1 MRVLIADDDR
11 MICIILKKALCK
23 WGHDVIVCYDG
34 LEAWDILQSP
44 DPPRLAILDWL
55 MPGMEG
61 PEICKRLRSQET
73 NCYTHILLL
82 SSRSEKSHILEGIRS
97 GADDYLTKPV
107 DMVEL
112 EARTDAAVRQ
122 LRVQD
127 ELLAAQRMFRDEKKL
142 SLEMRD
148 VVIFALATLAES
160 RDPETGLHLMR
171 VQAYVRLLAEAL
183 SDVPMFGDQ
192 IDADFIKL
200 IHKTSPLHDI
210 GKVAIP
216 DHILLKPGR
225 LDDEEFDIMKSH
237 AAAGAATLDA
247 ALQQC
252 PGAEYLHMARDIAI
266 AHHEHYDGNGY
277 PMGLAGDDI
286 PLCARIFAVA
296 DVYDALRSKRVYKE
310 AFTHCIAKNIIM
322 ECKGTQFDPDVVEAM
337 ERHSE
342 EFRMI
347 AASADQELVHS

>member
-1 MRVLIADDDR
+1 MRVLVADDDR
-11 MICIILKKALCK
+11 IICVVLKNALCK
-23 WGHDVIVCYDG
+23 WGHDVVVCHNG
-34 LEAWDILQSP
+34 LEAWNILQSP

-61 PEICKRLRSQET
+61 PDICKGLRSRKT
-73 NCYTHILLL
+73 VCYTHILLL
-82 SSRSEKSHILEGIRS
+82 SGRSKKSDILEGIRS
-97 GADDYLTKPV
+97 GADDYITKPV
-107 DMVEL
+107 DLEEL

-127 ELLAAQRMFRDEKKL
+127 KLVATQRMFHDERKL
-142 SLEMRD
+142 SLETRD

-160 RDPETGLHLMR
+160 RDPETGLHLKR
-171 VQAYVRLLAEAL
+171 VQTYACLLAQTLADNPRFRGE
-183 SDVPMFGDQ
+183 
-192 IDADFIKL
+192 IDADFIEL
-200 IHKTSPLHDI
+200 IDKTSPLHDI

-225 LDDEEFDIMKSH
+225 LNDEEFEIMKSH
-237 AAAGAATLDA
+237 STAGAATLDA

-252 PGAEYLHMARDIAI
+252 PGAEYLCMARDIAG
-266 AHHEHYDGNGY
+266 AHHEHYDGAGY
-277 PMGLAGDDI
+277 PEGRAGEDI

-310 AFTHCIAKNIIM
+310 AFTHGIAKNIIFDG
-322 ECKGTQFDPDVVEAM
+322 KGTQFDPDVVDAM
-337 ERHSE
+337 AQHAD

-347 AASADQELVHS
+347 AAGDMQEAVYS